1 MAPYIKNK
9 TEISEMF
16 NETNIFQSYLDVEA
30 ALARAQA
37 KQEIIPTMAAEIIS
51 EKAKV
56 YF

>member
-37 KQEIIPTMAAEIIS
+37 KQ
-51 EKAKV
+51 
-56 YF
+56 